1 MPKAKTWKITLIVGS
16 ITTLAACFPALVM
29 QLLDFV
35 ALYGLVLMPMG
46 AIIFIDYWLFPRIG
60 LQSNLAVV
68 KNLTFNI
75 AALVT
80 WLGSLLACYLIAKT
94 TGLEIFFLGLPG
106 WFLAALIYIIS
117 SYAYQKK
124 WSK

>member
-1 MPKAKTWKITLIVGS
+1 
-16 ITTLAACFPALVM
+16 
-29 QLLDFV
+29 
-35 ALYGLVLMPMG
+35 MPMG

-60 LQSNLAVV
+60 LQSNLAKV
-68 KNLTFNI
+68 KKLTYNF
-75 AALVT
+75 AALIT
-80 WLGSLLACYLIAKT
+80 WLVSLIACYLIAKT
-94 TGLEIFFLGLPG
+94 TGLEILFLGLPG